1 MLDERWL
8 AGLGRLRIASRL
20 SAAGAGPA
28 WRPVR
33 RAGEGWD
40 FLSHREY
47 MPGDDYRA
55 IDWKA
60 LARLDRPYVRVHARE
75 SDLLVELALDNS
87 LSMAQPDASKWE
99 FARQLAACLG
109 VVALTSD
116 ERVRLVT
123 PSTHGPAPDLDA
135 RTEPVLRGS
144 HPAALSQLLR
154 ALQAVRPAGEVDWA
168 AWAARIVHGA
178 PGPAVTLL
186 ISDLLSPVEAVES
199 ALQALTLARRDV
211 VLVHVLAPGE
221 IEPAASGELRLID
234 VESGQALPVR
244 LDAATLARYRALVRD
259 WQARLAAMAARRRVR
274 YVLVPSE
281 GSAYEAVSVRLREAG
296 VVR

>member
-8 AGLGRLRIASRL
+8 TGLGRLRIASHL
-20 SAAGAGPA
+20 SASGGAPA

-75 SDLLVELALDNS
+75 SDLLVELALDDS
-87 LSMAQPDASKWE
+87 LSMAEPDAGKWA

-109 VVALTSD
+109 VVALTSG
-116 ERVRLVT
+116 ERVRLIT
-123 PSTHGPAPDLDA
+123 SSTHASLAAPDA
-135 RTEPVLRGS
+135 RAEPLLRGS

-154 ALQAVRPAGEVDWA
+154 ALQAVRPGGEVDWG
-168 AWAARIVHGA
+168 AWAARIVQGA
-178 PGPAVTLL
+178 PGPAVTVL

-199 ALQALTLARRDV
+199 ALQALTLAHRDV
-211 VLVHVLAPGE
+211 VVVHVLSPGE
-221 IEPAASGELRLID
+221 MRPAASGELRLVD
-234 VESGQALPVR
+234 VESGQTLAVR
-244 LDAATLARYRALVRD
+244 LDAPTLARYEALVRD
-259 WQARLAAMAARRRVR
+259 WQGRLAAFARRRRIR

-281 GSAYEAVSVRLREAG
+281 GSAYAAVSVRLREAG